1 MKKLALPL
9 LLISLAAP
17 TVAFAKGS
25 PISSKK
31 SLDSKLKTIKKDLA
45 KKHLKLA
52 KKLVK
57 SKKNK
62 QEWASWIELQ
72 CAQRVDPANRSV
84 TKMMPKFEPFPPK
97 KVDPGYTKARMG
109 IDLYAKKKLGE
120 LLERGQRG
128 KLSNTDLEPVAT
140 ALLAYYTD
148 HLKAREVLGFKGRA
162 RKWLNDRQ
170 LQISASFQKALK
182 KVPEPKDVGNK
193 FPRLA
198 QTMGLTL
205 IFRETDHCMVA
216 GESKNLQAM
225 LRVARAAE
233 VAYAAIHKDMFG
245 VGDLI
250 ERGGNRATT
259 GVKLKPFGKPLFL
272 VLEGT
277 AQHQVFLDKVVT
289 DGNLKV
295 RGKNL
300 SFISSG
306 WKAAKGNVLI
316 LESRMGA
323 THCEEW
329 AGMLMTFVC
338 LRQRFG
344 SNRPAY
350 VIQGLA
356 RYYSGQVSGRAYLKV
371 VAGGTMSDANKELM
385 RRGDFDQLRWTARWA
400 YDHFRAPL
408 PVSKGLSK
416 AMAAMNRGDLGISTA
431 FVDFILETHPGL
443 LVKFLQIADS
453 KKKTTDVAFQEAFG
467 KSPEEWDKEF
477 LAWFKLNY

>member
-1 MKKLALPL
+1 
-9 LLISLAAP
+9 
-17 TVAFAKGS
+17 S
-25 PISSKK
+25 PISSKR
-31 SLDSKLKTIKKDLA
+31 SLDSKLKSITKDLA

-62 QEWASWIELQ
+62 QEWASWIELK
-72 CAQRVDPANRSV
+72 CASRADPSNRSV
-84 TKMMPKFEPFPPK
+84 EKLMPKFEPFPPK
-97 KVDPGYTKARMG
+97 KVNPNYNKARKE

-128 KLSNTDLEPVAT
+128 KLSNSDLEPVAT
-140 ALLAYYTD
+140 ALIAYYSD
-148 HLKAREVLGFKGRA
+148 HLKAREVLGFKGRS

-170 LQISASFQKALK
+170 LQISASFQNALK

-198 QTMGLTL
+198 QVMGLTL
-205 IFRETDHCMVA
+205 LVRETDHCMVA
-216 GESKNLQAM
+216 GEGKNLQAIM
-225 LRVARAAE
+225 RVARAAE

-250 ERGGNRATT
+250 KREGDRATT
-259 GVKLKPFGKPLFL
+259 GVKLKAFKKPLFL
-272 VLEGT
+272 VLDSVG
-277 AQHQVFLDKVVT
+277 QHQVFLDKVVT

-300 SFISSG
+300 AFISSG
-306 WKAAKGNVLI
+306 WKASTGNVLI

-350 VIQGLA
+350 VVQGLA

-408 PVSKGLSK
+408 PVKRGMSK
-416 AMAAMNRGDLGISTA
+416 AMAAMNRGDLGIATA
-431 FVDFILETHPGL
+431 LVDFMLEKHSGL

-453 KKKTTDVAFQEAFG
+453 KKKTTDVAFQETFG